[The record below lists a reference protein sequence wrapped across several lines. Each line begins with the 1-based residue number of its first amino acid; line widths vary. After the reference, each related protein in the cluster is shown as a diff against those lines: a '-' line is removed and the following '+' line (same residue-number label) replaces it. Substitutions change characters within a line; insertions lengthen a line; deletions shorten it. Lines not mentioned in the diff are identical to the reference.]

1 MTCIPDR
8 YNLYPTHQLI
18 SWLRRPARSTLATKT
33 STVTSILFL
42 VAILAVGLASMRSF
56 RDQLLN
62 VLIGEQHTLV
72 ERVADNLDQKL
83 LNLQRVL
90 TLSAIEITEA
100 DIATSDAAQ
109 RYLDAN
115 TGLYA
120 AFDRSTFL
128 FSAEGIV
135 LAERP
140 YRANRRGSNA
150 SERAYIRDTIR
161 TQESV
166 ISEPF
171 LTNVGDDNMVMV
183 VTTPVFAKDGR
194 MIGILTGSLGLTQ
207 PGMLGNIAKTVIGKT
222 GYLYIVT
229 ADGKLIMHPDRT
241 RLSQTAFAPRANSL
255 FDRALSGFEGTEE
268 TVDSNGREALVSYKR
283 VPSSNWIVAA
293 VYPKDEAFIAVRE
306 LVWRFVSFL
315 LLACVRVVA
324 AVWMLTRHL
333 MRPLVFLTHHLATY
347 TATEARIAPL

>member
-56 RDQLLN
+56 REQLMN
-62 VLIGEQHTLV
+62 VLIEEQDNLV
-72 ERVADNLDQKL
+72 GRIADNLDQKL
-83 LNLQRVL
+83 LALQRAL
-90 TLSAIEITEA
+90 ALSAIEITEA
-100 DIATSDAAQ
+100 DIASSDAAQ

-120 AFDRSTFL
+120 TVDRSTFL
-128 FSAEGIV
+128 FTPEAIM

-140 YRANRRGSNA
+140 YRANRRGLHA
-150 SERAYIRDTIR
+150 ADRAYMRDTIS
-161 TQESV
+161 TQQPV

-171 LTNVGDDNMVMV
+171 LTNIGDENMVLV

-194 MIGILTGSLGLTQ
+194 MIAILTGSLGLTH
-207 PGMLGNIAKTVIGKT
+207 PGMLGNVAKTVIGKT

-229 ADGKLIMHPDRT
+229 ADGSLIMHPD
-241 RLSQTAFAPRANSL
+241 QI
-255 FDRALSGFEGTEE
+255 
-268 TVDSNGREALVSYKR
+268 GRK
-283 VPSSNWIVAA
+283 
-293 VYPKDEAFIAVRE
+293 
-306 LVWRFVSFL
+306 
-315 LLACVRVVA
+315 
-324 AVWMLTRHL
+324 
-333 MRPLVFLTHHLATY
+333 
-347 TATEARIAPL
+347 